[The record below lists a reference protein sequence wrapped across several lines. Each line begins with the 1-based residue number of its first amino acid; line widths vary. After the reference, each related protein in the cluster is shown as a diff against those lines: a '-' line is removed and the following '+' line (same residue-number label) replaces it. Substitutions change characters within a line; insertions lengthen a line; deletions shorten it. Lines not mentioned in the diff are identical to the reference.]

1 MCSAGHLCEFPWKE
15 WIGCQCQS
23 DDNLVLTDRGGSEL
37 TSIRVQCNSCG
48 KGRTLANTTVRPD
61 VEGGE
66 QSAFQVDGINCP
78 GDRPWLGEGAEEPNC
93 KQPLV
98 GALINQTNLYFP
110 LTLSAIALPDIQV
123 SDDAVARLRNE
134 IQEDGGTL
142 GVAKTLWNMGNRAG
156 TVAMIQQGL
165 AARGVTCEPAQIE
178 AALESLFSSK
188 AATIPEAALPG
199 EPESDLLAFRRAEFN
214 IIRNEVNDPERT
226 PDLRVIPATVSEEL
240 SPWIEKVTL
249 VERLRET
256 RAFYGFDRLEP
267 TSSPLTGMPDSA
279 MRQLFRD
286 PPNQQQERW
295 LPAAEVFGEGIYLE
309 LSEQRI
315 TKSGKMTTATG

>member
-1 MCSAGHLCEFPWKE
+1 MKARSRSVLIFFVGAVIWFKKHRTIARVRLRLSALLGVDRFCLPPDYRGTRRGFTAPPNALLYIPGLRFPRWYRHTKTGALRRFNLHTARIERPPDGGRWQPVRFISVCSAGHLCEFPWKE

-37 TSIRVQCNSCG
+37 TSIRVQCDSCG

-142 GVAKTLWNMGNRAG
+142 GVAKTL
-156 TVAMIQQGL
+156 
-165 AARGVTCEPAQIE
+165 
-178 AALESLFSSK
+178 
-188 AATIPEAALPG
+188 
-199 EPESDLLAFRRAEFN
+199 
-214 IIRNEVNDPERT
+214 
-226 PDLRVIPATVSEEL
+226 
-240 SPWIEKVTL
+240 
-249 VERLRET
+249 
-256 RAFYGFDRLEP
+256 
-267 TSSPLTGMPDSA
+267 
-279 MRQLFRD
+279 
-286 PPNQQQERW
+286 
-295 LPAAEVFGEGIYLE
+295 
-309 LSEQRI
+309 
-315 TKSGKMTTATG
+315 